1 MNKQELVN
9 KVLGFVPQ
17 EKKYDNLQAAKEYAP
32 ANFALI
38 KYWGK
43 QDDKLNIPMTDSIS
57 MSLGDGYGTT
67 TQISKS
73 DEDIFILNDK
83 NIDNSAK
90 EFKKTFDF
98 VNLFRNQD
106 LKLKIESKN
115 DLYTASGLATSAS
128 GFAALVLAL
137 NSFFKWNLSEEKLS
151 ILARIGSGSA
161 SRSIYKNA
169 LVRLSTKEKEY
180 AYSYKL
186 DYKMDSL
193 YLGLLTFG
201 NVEKKTSS
209 RDGMN
214 ITTST
219 SILYQNGWKKQVE
232 HDIEQLEKAFND
244 NDWQLFQNTVQLNA
258 LAMHATAISSAII
271 YWNAQTLENI
281 NKVLDLQ
288 QQGEHICFTE
298 DAGPHLKLLSD
309 KKETIE
315 KYFPG
320 IDILKIF

>member
-9 KVLGFVPQ
+9 KVLGFTPQ
-17 EKKYDNLQAAKEYAP
+17 KKKYNDLQTVKEYAP
-32 ANFALI
+32 ANFAVI

-43 QDDKLNIPMTDSIS
+43 QNGELNIPVADSIS
-57 MSLGDGYGTT
+57 ISLGDGYGTT
-67 TQISKS
+67 TQISQS
-73 DEDIFILNDK
+73 EEDIFILNGE
-83 NIDNSAK
+83 NINNSAK

-98 VNLFRNQD
+98 INLFRNKD
-106 LKLKIESKN
+106 LKLKIKSKN

-128 GFAALVLAL
+128 GFAALALAL

-186 DYKMDSL
+186 DYKLDSL
-193 YLGLLTFG
+193 YLGLLTFD

-214 ITTST
+214 VTTST

-232 HDIEQLEKAFND
+232 HDIEQLEIAFKN
-244 NDWQLFQNTVQLNA
+244 NDWQLFQTTVQLNA
-258 LAMHATAISSAII
+258 LAMHATIISSGII

-281 NKVLDLQ
+281 NKILELQ
-288 QQGEHICFTE
+288 QQGVHICFTE
-298 DAGPHLKLLSD
+298 DAGPHLKILSD